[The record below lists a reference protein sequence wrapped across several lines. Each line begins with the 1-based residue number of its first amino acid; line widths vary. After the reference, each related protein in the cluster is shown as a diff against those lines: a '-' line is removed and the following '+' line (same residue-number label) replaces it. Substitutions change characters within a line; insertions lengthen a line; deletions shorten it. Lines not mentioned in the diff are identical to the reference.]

1 MEGLIVHAK
10 GDIRPIPD
18 PTDLTTKRI
27 EDVARSQADLF
38 ETKLNAIDRI
48 IEERF
53 TRIDQLFAERDKRTD
68 QQMMASAKAIE
79 KAEISTSGSIR
90 QLQELFQTSISA
102 LSAQVGDLKSRLDKG
117 EGQGSGAKVAKE
129 EINDNSARMYSV
141 VAIIVAVFVGI
152 GQIYGSFTK
161 SDRDQVLFDSVSKL
175 QADQLNFAK
184 NSAKSPVEKSD
195 VELLSQRLDALSN
208 RLNNFQ
214 VTPRVIQVP
223 ATAEPPK

>member
-27 EDVARSQADLF
+27 EDVAKSQADLF

-68 QQMMASAKAIE
+68 QQIMASAKAIE

-102 LSAQVGDLKSRLDKG
+102 LSSQVADLKSRLDKG
-117 EGQGSGAKVAKE
+117 EGQGSGTKLAKE
-129 EINDNSARMYSV
+129 EINDNSARM
-141 VAIIVAVFVGI
+141 
-152 GQIYGSFTK
+152 
-161 SDRDQVLFDSVSKL
+161 
-175 QADQLNFAK
+175 
-184 NSAKSPVEKSD
+184 
-195 VELLSQRLDALSN
+195 
-208 RLNNFQ
+208 
-214 VTPRVIQVP
+214 
-223 ATAEPPK
+223 